1 MSNGLAIAA
10 ATRTLRNLLAAA
22 TPNVTMMPLDQA
34 RQDSGSDQL
43 NIFLY
48 ATLLSAAWR
57 NADPPSIRPG
67 ENAQPA
73 LPLTLHYL
81 ITAYGE
87 DEAAAQSVLGRAMS
101 VLHDHPVLDPQEIQD
116 ATSTDLPDS
125 DLHLQP
131 ERPRLT
137 PLALTTDE
145 LFKLWSGFST
155 NYRVSAAYELSLVL
169 IDSSR
174 STRSPLPV
182 LRRGPDDRG
191 PTTVASPAARLLDVE
206 PPPNAMTPV
215 LGSTVRLIGE
225 ALDTSITAVRFRHPL
240 LPAPIDLVPDPGG
253 SARDRTVRI
262 PDDAAAR
269 SDWTPGRWSVAL
281 VDAPAGRPAAVGD
294 PVPMALGPA
303 IVVTPGAAPAGD
315 LALTVTCIPR
325 LRERARVL
333 VLLGDRQSAPDA
345 VMTPA
350 DVTQP
355 SSVTV
360 TFRAVPAGQYVVRLR
375 VDGADSDPVRTTGV
389 PPRPEFDPAAQVV
402 VT

>member
-34 RQDSGSDQL
+34 RQDNGSDQV

-48 ATLLSAAWR
+48 ASLLSAAWR
-57 NADPPSIRPG
+57 NADPPSTRPG

-87 DEAAAQSVLGRAMS
+87 DEAAAQAVLGRAMS
-101 VLHDHPVLDPQEIQD
+101 VLHDHPVLDPQEIRD

-137 PLALTTDE
+137 PLALTTDD

-155 NYRVSAAYELSLVL
+155 NYRLSAAYELSLVL
-169 IDSSR
+169 IDSNR
-174 STRSPLPV
+174 AARSPLPV
-182 LRRGPDDRG
+182 LRRGPQDRG
-191 PTTVASPAARLLDVE
+191 PTTVATPSARLLDVE
-206 PPPNAMTPV
+206 PPPNAMAAV
-215 LGSTVRLIGE
+215 LGSAVRLLGE
-225 ALDTSITAVRFRHPL
+225 GLDNPITAVRFRHPL
-240 LPAPIDLVPDPGG
+240 LAAPIDLTPDAGG
-253 SARDRTVRI
+253 SGAERTVRI
-262 PDDAAAR
+262 PDDAAALA
-269 SDWTPGRWSVAL
+269 DWTPGCWSVAL
-281 VDAPAGRPAAVGD
+281 VDARSGLPAAVGD
-294 PVPMALGPA
+294 PVPMPLGPA
-303 IVVTPGAAPAGD
+303 IAVSPSAAPAGD
-315 LALTVTCIPR
+315 LTLTIACSPR
-325 LRERARVL
+325 LRDGARVL
-333 VLLGDRQSAPDA
+333 ALLGERPAAPDS
-345 VMTPA
+345 VTTPA
-350 DVTQP
+350 DPAQP
-355 SSVTV
+355 STVTV
-360 TFRAVPAGQYVVRLR
+360 TFRGVPAGSYVVRLR
-375 VDGADSDPVRTTGV
+375 ADGADSDPVRMAGV